1 MSKCNLNTCS
11 TYYYS
16 ACVKYTGQL
25 IEGSYI
31 TLPDCHATI
40 NDMFNQIDIIIKEL
54 KDNDG
59 IAKQLLKDN
68 NCDLDH
74 LTQLIAD
81 TEGTKVKTSDTII
94 ALLKTICDLES
105 EITVLQNIDIYEKT
119 LPVEIQNLLILKL
132 GCFDGIDPCNPTTI
146 TLKELLMKLIYKL
159 CP

>member
-94 ALLKTICDLES
+94 ALL
-105 EITVLQNIDIYEKT
+105 
-119 LPVEIQNLLILKL
+119 
-132 GCFDGIDPCNPTTI
+132 
-146 TLKELLMKLIYKL
+146 
-159 CP
+159 